1 MTVAAASRHRHGA
14 AGGPDGVRLPRLVG
28 LHCSAGVVALVLGI
42 SWAVRANAGRSVPA
56 WVSPEGTVPLSEHE
70 RRQLEQ
76 IEAALRAGDPR
87 FAGAVRAADPRVH
100 YRRRVI
106 AAALGFLAGVGLLL
120 AGVVVNVILIAVA
133 GFVVMLACTLWAVT
147 SYRRMTGSTTGR
159 APAKNRGPG
168 GKRRAARGRRAGT
181 QAGPGLMGRLEERWR
196 RRQQG
201 DR

>member
-1 MTVAAASRHRHGA
+1 M
-14 AGGPDGVRLPRLVG
+14 
-28 LHCSAGVVALVLGI
+28 
-42 SWAVRANAGRSVPA
+42 
-56 WVSPEGTVPLSEHE
+56 PLSEHE

-76 IEAALRAGDPR
+76 IEAALRAGDLR
-87 FAGAVRAADPRVH
+87 FADAMRTAGPRVH

-120 AGVVVNVILIAVA
+120 AGVVVNVIWIAVA

-147 SYRRMTGSTTGR
+147 SYRRMTGR
-159 APAKNRGPG
+159 ASAKDKGPG
-168 GKRRAARGRRAGT
+168 GKRRAATGRRAGT

-201 DR
+201 HR